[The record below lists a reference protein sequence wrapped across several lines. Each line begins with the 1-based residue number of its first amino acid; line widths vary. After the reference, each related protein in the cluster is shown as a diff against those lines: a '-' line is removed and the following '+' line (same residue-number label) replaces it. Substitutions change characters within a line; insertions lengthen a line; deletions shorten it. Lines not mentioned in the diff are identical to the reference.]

1 MKLGDVSDGFKSG
14 FVAIVGRPNTGKS
27 TLVNQLMHRKV
38 AIVSDKPQTTRH
50 AIRAV
55 LNIPGA
61 QMILMDTPGYH
72 KPHHLLGEQLNSVVE
87 NALREVDA
95 IVFIVDV
102 ESGVGTGDQFL
113 AEMMNEIDTPIV
125 LCPNKI
131 DATSPAQRM
140 EQIAEA
146 GRLGDFQAIV
156 PISGKSGENLDK
168 LMEEL
173 SGLMPEGP
181 RYYPEGM
188 ETDQPE
194 HVVVAELIREKIL
207 DLTRDEVPHSVAVEI
222 ESMAPRKKS
231 DLVDIEAYVFVERD
245 SQKGIVIG
253 KHGAVLKQV
262 GTLARTELEALLGTR
277 IYLSLRVKVRKNW
290 RKDAAFLQRLGL
302 DD

>member
-1 MKLGDVSDGFKSG
+1 MKMGEAEEGFKSG

-27 TLVNQLMHRKV
+27 TLVNNLMHSKV

-87 NALREVDA
+87 KALREVDA

-113 AEMMNEIDTPIV
+113 AEMMTEIDTPIV

-131 DATSPAQRM
+131 DAAPPAQRM
-140 EQIAEA
+140 EEIAEA
-146 GRLGDFQAIV
+146 GRLGDFEAIIPV
-156 PISGKSGENLDK
+156 SGKSGENLDK

-173 SGLMPEGP
+173 SKLMPEGP

-194 HVVVAELIREKIL
+194 QVIVAELIREKIL
-207 DLTRDEVPHSVAVEI
+207 GLTRDEVPHSVAVEI
-222 ESMAPRKKS
+222 ESMAQRKKT
-231 DLVDIEAYVFVERD
+231 DLVDIEAFVFVERE

-253 KHGAVLKQV
+253 KHGANLKQV

-277 IYLSLRVKVRKNW
+277 IFLSLRVKVRKNW

-302 DD
+302 ED